1 LTDFEPTPTIRAGLE
16 IFPGQEQI
24 SGFEAQDWSTD
35 QEALILSPVTTME
48 QIRWQYQSERQTRR
62 ESSRDVH
69 MMR

>member
-35 QEALILSPVTTME
+35 QEALILSLVTTME
-48 QIRWQYQSERQTRR
+48 QIRWQL
-62 ESSRDVH
+62 
-69 MMR
+69 